1 MQIHVDAAAH
11 FSAFKRS
18 LRLLRTPRF
27 GTYYVATLLSNI
39 GTWSQQIAEPWLL
52 LSLGASSFLIG
63 LDAFVQAAPAWML
76 ILAGGILADRADRRV
91 VITTFQAIQMMCP
104 IILVALLLT
113 NSVEPWMVVVLSL
126 FVGVTDAISMPSFQT
141 IAPSIVRHDQIPSAI
156 ALNATQFNLSRIL
169 GPALAG
175 ILMASVGAIGCF
187 VANAASYVPFIAVAL
202 WMLPRGSTAAPADQK
217 LDRRHLFV
225 GLRKILT
232 SRYMSGALLTVLTT
246 SMLSGPLIIFCPVL
260 VKDVLQGDA
269 SQFSLSIGAFG
280 VGGLLG
286 AVALLGVDPAKDT
299 RRLSSG
305 FAVTYGIMTALA
317 AVAPWLWALP
327 ILLMIGGFSMAV
339 SNTSA
344 NSLLQATAPARLRGR
359 TISLYML
366 AMRGGLSVGS
376 LLAGVSE
383 NLLGVRYALL
393 INGVLA
399 VVTHFI
405 IGRRWLRDCLPP
417 AVPTLMSH

>member
-91 VITTFQAIQMMCP
+91 IITTFQTIQMMCP

-126 FVGVTDAISMPSFQT
+126 VVGVTDAISMPSFQT

-169 GPALAG
+169 GPTLAG
-175 ILMASVGAIGCF
+175 ILMASVGAVGCF

-202 WMLPRGSTAAPADQK
+202 WILPRGSAPAPADQK
-217 LDRRHLFV
+217 LDRHHLFV
-225 GLRKILT
+225 GLRKILA
-232 SRYMSGALLTVLTT
+232 SPHMRGALLTVLTT
-246 SMLSGPLIIFCPVL
+246 STLCGPLIIFFPVL

-269 SQFSLSIGAFG
+269 TQFSLSIGAFG

-299 RRLSSG
+299 RRLCSG
-305 FAVTYGIMTALA
+305 FAVAYGIITALA
-317 AVAPWLWALP
+317 SVAPWLWAVP
-327 ILLMIGGFSMAV
+327 ILLMVGGFSIAV

-344 NSLLQATAPARLRGR
+344 NSLLQAKAPVRLRGR

-376 LLAGVSE
+376 LLAGVSA

-405 IGRRWLRDCLPP
+405 IGRRWLRDSLPP
-417 AVPTLMSH
+417 TVPTPMSH